1 MITPKLKDN
10 ILNLLC
16 SFELD
21 YERVYCIQ
29 KNGLLKEI
37 PEDCSMN
44 EFTSILSQFSRMGL
58 ISHYSN
64 NSSTIGLCMLVE
76 ASDFLSRGGFYAQE
90 EILKANIEKLSK
102 ELDLL
107 SDKLS
112 PDLLEKANLISG
124 IGANILSILHILK
137 S

>member
-1 MITPKLKDN
+1 MKDN

-21 YERVYCIQ
+21 YERVYSIQ

-64 NSSTIGLCMLVE
+64 NYSTIGLCMLVE

-102 ELDLL
+102 ELDPL